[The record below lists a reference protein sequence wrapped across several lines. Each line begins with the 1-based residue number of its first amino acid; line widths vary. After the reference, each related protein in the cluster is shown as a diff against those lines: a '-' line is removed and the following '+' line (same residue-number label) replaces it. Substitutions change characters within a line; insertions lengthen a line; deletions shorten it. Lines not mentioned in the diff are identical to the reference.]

1 MNKLKYL
8 LPLVVFGVFSCSG
21 KQPQVEGRSN
31 ALASPRSIV
40 VVYEN
45 DVHCNMD
52 GYAKFAGFRDAIA
65 DTADVLTVSSGDFL
79 QGGQRTLPLRKQS

>member
-21 KQPQVEGRSN
+21 KLPQVEGLSN

-45 DVHCNMD
+45 DVHCNME
-52 GYAKFAGFRDAIA
+52 GYAKFAGLRDAIA
-65 DTADVLTVSSGDFL
+65 DTARAMQSL
-79 QGGQRTLPLRKQS
+79 QAFVMRLRIRLMS